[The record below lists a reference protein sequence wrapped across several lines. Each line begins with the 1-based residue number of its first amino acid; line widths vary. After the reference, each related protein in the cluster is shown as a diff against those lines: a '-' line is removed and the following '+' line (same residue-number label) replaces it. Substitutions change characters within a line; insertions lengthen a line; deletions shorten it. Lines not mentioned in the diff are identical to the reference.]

1 MSSAVSS
8 TNTSQTCDGI
18 QENNL
23 CSSGEGFERALQCC
37 EEIVEQQ
44 VPNFLR
50 LFVNPFVAGCCIGLS
65 ELSCMGFPSLRSSS
79 ILPSFLAN
87 SGDDALS
94 GAFKLARFWRSRSKP
109 VMAALPD
116 DLLVDDAMEYNGFC
130 NVWCS
135 DPSSGHERLVNFIP
149 GIRNAILSDGCRILH
164 EDLKHQTKMPRI
176 VAITANSLR
185 QLSPEALCDL
195 QELRE
200 GGRLILIVVLNI
212 AFFENQQPPLGRL
225 RPDIVV
231 FDQSFTNGQIPF
243 GAMTSRDD
251 LLRIWHSRKLSMFHS
266 TTFQPNS
273 VSTRWFLNCL
283 RDRFPEVHRKIE
295 PTLARLTVDRHF
307 CVRIIRQLYSPSLSR
322 TIMRTGFHNQTCTT
336 AGHYVRSGSRRIF
349 DGVAGVACSLRGH
362 NPVEWAAEVRQAPR
376 GSLLRDL
383 LQAKLCE
390 LTGLSRFVPA
400 VSGGSAVEQALK
412 LALSVSNT
420 GSEVIVM
427 RRGYSGKTLFALTGT
442 ASDFYRRGVEPLYD
456 NTSVIDPLAPDAEQQ
471 FESIVSRGQTAAVL
485 LELIQGVGGVR
496 EIPLVLLNRIFQLRK
511 QYGFRII
518 VDEVQTGVFRTG
530 PFVRSAVLPERP
542 DFLTIGK
549 AVSDMMIPFSLTLYT
564 DQVHRDLVAS
574 RCSLPEHFWNK
585 FDFEL
590 AFRTLWNTLYCQNP
604 DRIRERVEQSGR
616 LLETELRERLAR
628 WLAPESIRVF
638 GLLCGIE
645 LPLPTAKTK
654 QRFSSLI
661 VMLRCLHMMKNS
673 GFPLLMG
680 FCQFEPNVLKFTPPL
695 SITDSELKLCCETIT
710 SGVAAS
716 TTELLMLGLKSLL
729 NR

>member
-1 MSSAVSS
+1 M
-8 TNTSQTCDGI
+8 
-18 QENNL
+18 
-23 CSSGEGFERALQCC
+23 
-37 EEIVEQQ
+37 
-44 VPNFLR
+44 
-50 LFVNPFVAGCCIGLS
+50 NPDVAGCCLGLS
-65 ELSCMGFPSLRSSS
+65 ELSCLGFPSLRSSS

-94 GAFKLARFWRSRSKP
+94 GAFKLARFWRSNSQP
-109 VMAALPD
+109 AIADHPD
-116 DLLVDDAMEYNGFC
+116 DLLIDDASEYSGFSQVKC
-130 NVWCS
+130 L
-135 DPSSGHERLVNFIP
+135 DPGSGHERLVNFIP
-149 GIRNAILSDGCRILH
+149 GIRNAILSDGFRILH
-164 EDLKHQTKMPRI
+164 EDGNYQTVMPRI
-176 VAITANSLR
+176 VAITANSFR
-185 QLSPEALCDL
+185 QLTPATLSNL
-195 QELRE
+195 QELSE
-200 GGRLILIVVLNI
+200 AGRLILIAVLNVR
-212 AFFENQQPPLGRL
+212 FFENQQPLLSRI

-283 RDRFPEVHRKIE
+283 RDRFPDVHRRIE
-295 PTLARLTVDRHF
+295 PTLVKLVDDRRF
-307 CVRIIRQLYSPSLSR
+307 CLRMIRQLYSPSLSR
-322 TIMRTGFHNQTCTT
+322 TIMRTGFHKDTCTA
-336 AGHYVRSGSRRIF
+336 AGHYVRSGSRQIF

-362 NPVEWAAEVRQAPR
+362 NPAGWAAEVRQAPR

-383 LQAKLCE
+383 LQIKLSE

-442 ASDFYRRGVEPLYD
+442 ASAFYRRDVGPLYE
-456 NTSVIDPLAPDAEQQ
+456 NTCVIDPLAPDAEQQ
-471 FESIVSRGQTAAVL
+471 FESIVSRSQTAVVL

-496 EIPLVLLNRIFQLRK
+496 EIPPRLLNRVFQLRK

-518 VDEVQTGVFRTG
+518 IDEVQTGAFRTG

-549 AVSDMMIPFSLTLYT
+549 AVSDMMIPFSLTLYSE
-564 DQVHRDLVAS
+564 QVHQDLVAS
-574 RCSLPEHFWNK
+574 RCSLAQHFRSK

-604 DRIRERVEQSGR
+604 DRIRERVEHSGR
-616 LLETELRERLAR
+616 LLESELKERLAR
-628 WLAPESIRVF
+628 WLAPDSIRVF

-645 LPLPTAKTK
+645 LPLPEAKIK
-654 QRFSSLI
+654 QRFSSLM
-661 VMLRCLHMMKNS
+661 VMLRCLHMMKNPA
-673 GFPLLMG
+673 FPLLMG

-695 SITDSELKLCCETIT
+695 SITDSEVKLSCDTIT

-716 TTELLMLGLKSLL
+716 AAELLMLGLKSLW
-729 NR
+729 NS